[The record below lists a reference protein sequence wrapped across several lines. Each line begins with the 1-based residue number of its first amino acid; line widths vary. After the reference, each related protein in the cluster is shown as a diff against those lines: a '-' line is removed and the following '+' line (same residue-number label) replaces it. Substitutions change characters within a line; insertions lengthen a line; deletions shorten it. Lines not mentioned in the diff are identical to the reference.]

1 MNFTCRVIIL
11 NLKKMKTLPQAL
23 LTLLAS
29 QQHIKAGVN
38 VAAQLNVLT
47 RLYPETTFDFDGLL
61 ELGDL
66 FKCTDLRTLAYRRLG
81 LSINKLD
88 DSQAQ
93 SINRPQIEYLTYM
106 AWANLQ
112 LGNMYRTNPAEVETL
127 ANTNGQENPIP
138 GDPATTT
145 TEPTPP
151 EGISTNDTTSVPIT
165 TTDETPI
172 TTENSNEI
180 KETENEEETND
191 NDNKEKEEGNQNEEN
206 GENYSALS
214 QPTMARF
221 KKVKN

>member
-1 MNFTCRVIIL
+1 
-11 NLKKMKTLPQAL
+11 
-23 LTLLAS
+23 
-29 QQHIKAGVN
+29 
-38 VAAQLNVLT
+38 VLT
-47 RLYPETTFDFDGLL
+47 RLYPDTTLYLDGLL

-66 FKCTDLRTLAYRRLG
+66 FKCTDLRTLAWRRLG
-81 LSINKLD
+81 LTINKLD

-127 ANTNGQENPIP
+127 ANTNGQENPIS
-138 GDPATTT
+138 GDPTSTI

-151 EGISTNDTTSVPIT
+151 EGITTNDTTSVPIT
-165 TTDETPI
+165 TTDQMNTETPI
-172 TTENSNEI
+172 TTENANEI
-180 KETENEEETND
+180 KETETNEEETNES
-191 NDNKEKEEGNQNEEN
+191 DNKEKEEGNQNEEN
-206 GENYSALS
+206 GEHYSALS